1 MILVSLSANHMTKIA
16 PAIIVLGNN
25 SIPVARK
32 IISVLPEAQL
42 YGLAG
47 RTSDV
52 DVSFTEFGVTL
63 RELFANGTPII
74 GFCAIGILIRTLAPM
89 LANKRQ
95 EPPVLAIAEDG
106 SAVVPLLGGL
116 NGVNNLARQIASVLG
131 VQPAITTTGDI
142 RFGIALEDPPVGY
155 RLSNPDYAKGFMSD
169 LLAGHSV
176 RLEGN
181 AAWLRNSSLPIVQDA
196 ERVIEVTEK
205 AVFSTASHLIYHPAT
220 VAIGITP
227 LQRGEGSELN
237 GTKISQRG
245 DALTRGHGE
254 NSFKN
259 ISASPFLPLW
269 ASVSTLNLVPFGSE
283 LVALVQQM
291 LADAKLAP
299 ASVAGVF
306 ASISDA
312 AEPALEAIANSLNVP
327 IRFFTADAIAQSMS
341 QNHTTDA
348 AIGVALAASAGELIG
363 QQQTANFSCAIA
375 IAPLPI
381 DINTTG
387 TPRGR
392 LAIIGTGPGRS
403 DWMSP
408 EVREILRHATDFVGY
423 STYLN
428 LVNVFTKGK
437 RLHES
442 DNREEIA
449 RAKVA
454 LDLAAQGRFVA
465 VISSGDPGIYAMAA
479 AVFEVL
485 DKQAKPE
492 WQGIEIQVA
501 PGISAMQA
509 AAAKIGAPLGH
520 DFCAISLSDILKP
533 WSIIE
538 QRITAA
544 AQADFVIAFY
554 NPVSKQRTWQLAE
567 ARNILLRHR
576 SPDTSVVLARNLGRD
591 GESTVVCTLGNLVPE
606 HADMRTVILVGSSK
620 TRMIQKRD
628 GSIWVYTP
636 RRYDD

>member
-1 MILVSLSANHMTKIA
+1 MTKIA

-32 IISVLPEAQL
+32 MISVLPEAQL

-52 DVSFTEFGVTL
+52 DVSFTDFGVTL
-63 RELFANGTPII
+63 RELFTNGTPII
-74 GFCAIGILIRTLAPM
+74 GFCATGILIRTLAPL

-95 EPPVLAIAEDG
+95 EPPVLAVAEDG

-116 NGVNNLARQIASVLG
+116 NGVNSLARKIASVLSIK
-131 VQPAITTTGDI
+131 PAITTTGDI
-142 RFGIALEDPPVGY
+142 RFGIALEDPPEGY
-155 RLSNPDYAKGFMSD
+155 RLSNPEYAKTFMSD
-169 LLAGHSV
+169 LLAGQSV

-181 AAWLRNSSLPIVQDA
+181 AAWLRNNLLPIAQEA
-196 ERVIEVTEK
+196 EKVIEVTDKE
-205 AVFSTASHLIYHPAT
+205 VDSTANHLIYHPAT
-220 VAIGITP
+220 IAIGITHLNP
-227 LQRGEGSELN
+227 RLQ
-237 GTKISQRG
+237 T
-245 DALTRGHGE
+245 GE
-254 NSFKN
+254 N
-259 ISASPFLPLW
+259 
-269 ASVSTLNLVPFGSE
+269 SE
-283 LVALVQQM
+283 LVALVKQM
-291 LADAKLAP
+291 LVDAQLAP

-312 AEPALEAIANSLNVP
+312 AEPGFQAIANSFNVP
-327 IRFFTADAIAQSMS
+327 IRFFTPDAIAQIMS
-341 QNHTTDA
+341 QNNTTDVATGA
-348 AIGVALAASAGELIG
+348 ALLAAAAGELVM
-363 QQQTANFSCAIA
+363 QRQTANFSCAIA

-392 LAIIGTGPGRS
+392 LAIIGTGPGKS

-408 EVREILRHATDFVGY
+408 EVKEILRNATDFVGY

-428 LVNVFTKGK
+428 LVSIFTKDK

-454 LDLAAQGRFVA
+454 LDLAAEGRFV
-465 VISSGDPGIYAMAA
+465 VVVSSGDPGIYAMAA

-485 DKQAKPE
+485 DQQAKPE
-492 WQGIEIQVA
+492 WQSIEIQVA

-520 DFCAISLSDILKP
+520 DFCVISLSDILKP

-538 QRITAA
+538 QRISAA

-567 ARNILLRHR
+567 TQKILLRHR
-576 SPDTSVVLARNLGRD
+576 SADTPVVLARNLGRD
-591 GESTVVCTLGNLVPE
+591 GESTLVCTLGNLVPE
-606 HADMRTVILVGSSK
+606 HADMRTVIIVGSSK

-628 GSIWVYTP
+628 GGNWVYTP